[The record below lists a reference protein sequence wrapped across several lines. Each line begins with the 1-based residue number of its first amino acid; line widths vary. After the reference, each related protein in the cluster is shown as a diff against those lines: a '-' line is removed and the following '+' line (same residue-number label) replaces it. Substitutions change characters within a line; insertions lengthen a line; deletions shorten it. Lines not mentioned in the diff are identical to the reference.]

1 MEEIKENVQI
11 KEDNLDNN
19 NQIVNEDIEK
29 QSYSKYMYKKLQ
41 KARKKGKQ
49 YGVDVPKLNYTLD
62 KPEKPRKLFQII
74 GYSMLALTILVAV
87 GFIVAYIVSGIF
99 PMFAELISGTVSVY
113 SKETLGKSLGLS
125 GVASLAV
132 TWIYVLIIILLLIPI
147 ALVWLLV
154 KFTIKNLS
162 FINLSKQEMAKG
174 FEVKRYLLGLYIMM
188 GASLALVILFAFE
201 GLLNGG
207 LGIFIIVLSIVMFA
221 TCLVISI
228 FITKERKKEQVWFN
242 NLEIEK
248 QQDFINQNN
257 SIKKIKDLSSRTRSG
272 SILGRY

>member
-1 MEEIKENVQI
+1 MEEIKDNVQI

-49 YGVDVPKLNYTLD
+49 YGVDVPKLNYSLD

-74 GYSMLALTILVAV
+74 GYSMLALTILIAV

-147 ALVWLLV
+147 AVVWLLV

-188 GASLALVILFAFE
+188 GVSLALVILFAFE

-257 SIKKIKDLSSRTRSG
+257 SIKKIKDLSSRTTGG

>member
-125 GVASLAV
+125 GIASLAV
-132 TWIYVLIIILLLIPI
+132 TWIYVLIIVLLLIPI

>member
-74 GYSMLALTILVAV
+74 GYSMLTLTILVAV

-125 GVASLAV
+125 GIASLAV
-132 TWIYVLIIILLLIPI
+132 TWIYVLIIVLLLIPI

-272 SILGRY
+272 SIWGRY

>member
-1 MEEIKENVQI
+1 MEEIKDNVQI

-147 ALVWLLV
+147 AVVWLLV

-188 GASLALVILFAFE
+188 GVSLALVILFAFE

-207 LGIFIIVLSIVMFA
+207 LGIFIIVLSIIMFA

>member
-74 GYSMLALTILVAV
+74 GYSMLTLTILVAV

-125 GVASLAV
+125 GIASLAV
-132 TWIYVLIIILLLIPI
+132 TWIYVLIIVLLLIPI

-188 GASLALVILFAFE
+188 GVSLALVILFAFE

>member
-1 MEEIKENVQI
+1 M
-11 KEDNLDNN
+11 
-19 NQIVNEDIEK
+19 
-29 QSYSKYMYKKLQ
+29 
-41 KARKKGKQ
+41 
-49 YGVDVPKLNYTLD
+49 
-62 KPEKPRKLFQII
+62 
-74 GYSMLALTILVAV
+74 
-87 GFIVAYIVSGIF
+87 AYIVSGIF

-125 GVASLAV
+125 GIASLAV

>member
-11 KEDNLDNN
+11 KEDNIDNN

-125 GVASLAV
+125 GIASLAV

>member
-125 GVASLAV
+125 GIASLAV

>member
-74 GYSMLALTILVAV
+74 GYSMLTLTILVAV

-125 GVASLAV
+125 GIASLAV

-188 GASLALVILFAFE
+188 GVSLALVILFAFE

>member
-1 MEEIKENVQI
+1 MEEIKDNVQI

-49 YGVDVPKLNYTLD
+49 YGVDVPKLNYSLD

-74 GYSMLALTILVAV
+74 GYSMLALTILIAV

-125 GVASLAV
+125 GIASLAV

>member
-49 YGVDVPKLNYTLD
+49 YGVDVPKLNYSLD

>member
-49 YGVDVPKLNYTLD
+49 YGVDVPKLNYSLD

-99 PMFAELISGTVSVY
+99 PMFAELIGGTVSVY

>member
-162 FINLSKQEMAKG
+162 FINLSKQEMGKG

-188 GASLALVILFAFE
+188 GVSLALVILFAFE
-201 GLLNGG
+201 GLLKGG

>member
-49 YGVDVPKLNYTLD
+49 YGVDVPKLNYSLD

-147 ALVWLLV
+147 AVVWLLV

-174 FEVKRYLLGLYIMM
+174 FEVKRYLLGLYIMI
-188 GASLALVILFAFE
+188 GVSLALVILFAFE

>member
-49 YGVDVPKLNYTLD
+49 YGVDVPKLNYSLD

-257 SIKKIKDLSSRTRSG
+257 SIKYI
-272 SILGRY
+272 

>member
-49 YGVDVPKLNYTLD
+49 YGVDVPKLNYSLD

-188 GASLALVILFAFE
+188 GVSLALVILFAFE

>member
-1 MEEIKENVQI
+1 MEEIKDNVQI

-147 ALVWLLV
+147 AVVWLLV

-188 GASLALVILFAFE
+188 GVSLALVILFAFE

-272 SILGRY
+272 SIWGRY

>member
-1 MEEIKENVQI
+1 MEEIKDNVQI

-49 YGVDVPKLNYTLD
+49 YGVDVPKLNYSLD

-147 ALVWLLV
+147 AVVWLLV

-188 GASLALVILFAFE
+188 GVSLALVILFAFE

-272 SILGRY
+272 SIWGRY